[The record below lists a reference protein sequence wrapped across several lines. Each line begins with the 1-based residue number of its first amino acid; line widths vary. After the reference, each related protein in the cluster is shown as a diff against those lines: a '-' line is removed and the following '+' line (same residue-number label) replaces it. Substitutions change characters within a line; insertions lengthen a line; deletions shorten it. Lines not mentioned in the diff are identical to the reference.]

1 MSFASRLRAAG
12 RALRHPET
20 RESGYT
26 GLIVAGLEA
35 RALGG
40 AATPAATAAVES
52 CAGWWARGLCA
63 ASFEPAGMRTAGIDL
78 DLIGY
83 RLAMRGEFLARI
95 DTTGGA
101 VRLIE
106 SGTGQDIRGLSSDP
120 ATWRYTLVEN
130 APDGGAVRVEVP
142 AASVVHVRLRPD
154 PLSPWRGIPPWAG
167 AGLDAD
173 TLAGIARQARG
184 SARAASATVIAIP
197 DLGDAAPKDA
207 DGNKTDPGAPF
218 RANMAASADGIMTA
232 ATTAGGWD
240 NPSGAPAKTDYAP
253 VRIETTDGPRLLRR
267 DLGESILSCYGIPPV
282 MMRGE
287 AAGASI
293 REGWRVL
300 LRTVESIGE
309 VTAAELRV
317 KLGMPALALRWPPM
331 ADTLMTRA
339 RAAAEFAD
347 KLGVQRADA
356 LRRVGL

>member
-1 MSFASRLRAAG
+1 
-12 RALRHPET
+12 
-20 RESGYT
+20 
-26 GLIVAGLEA
+26 
-35 RALGG
+35 
-40 AATPAATAAVES
+40 
-52 CAGWWARGLCA
+52 
-63 ASFEPAGMRTAGIDL
+63 
-78 DLIGY
+78 
-83 RLAMRGEFLARI
+83 MRGEFLARI

-101 VRLIE
+101 LRLIE

-120 ATWRYTLVEN
+120 LTWTYTLVEN
-130 APDGGAVRVEVP
+130 APDGGAVRVDVP

-154 PLSPWRGIPPWAG
+154 PLSPWRGIPPWQG

-184 SARAASATVIAIP
+184 SARAASATVIPVP
-197 DLGDAAPKDA
+197 DLGDSAPKDA
-207 DGNKTDPGAPF
+207 AGNKIDPGAPF
-218 RANMAASADGIMTA
+218 RTNMAQAADGVMTA

-240 NPSGAPAKTDYAP
+240 NPSAAPARTDYAP

-267 DLGESILSCYGIPPV
+267 DLAEAIVSCYGVPPV
-282 MMRGE
+282 MLRGE

-300 LRTVESIGE
+300 LRSVESIGE
-309 VTAAELRV
+309 VVTAELRV

-331 ADTLMTRA
+331 ADTLMSRA
-339 RAAAEFAD
+339 KAAGELVD